1 MAEAQNPSELETGV
15 GPDEVVSRLEAGDG
29 WHAAP
34 AESALATWD
43 STAAGLHENE
53 AAKRLAEHGA
63 NRLTPPP
70 SRGAVRRFLDQF
82 RNILI
87 YVLLVAAAVSAALG
101 HWLDMSVIL
110 GVVVINALIGFL
122 QEGRA
127 ERALDAIA
135 ELLSLQATVL
145 RDGVRTQVAA
155 ETLVP
160 GDVVLLEAGDKVPA
174 DLRLLGAKSLRVQE
188 AVLTGESVPVEKS
201 VPPVARAAPLG
212 ERSSMA
218 FSGTLVTYGQG
229 RGLVVATGDGTEI
242 GRIGALLARTEP
254 LTTPLLR
261 QMARFGRWLTAA
273 ILLLAV
279 VSFFGG
285 TIVHQIPAEEMFL
298 AAVGL
303 VVAAVPEGLPAVMTI
318 TLAVGVE
325 RMARRRAIIRRIPAV
340 ETLGAVS
347 VICSDKT
354 GTFTQN
360 KMTVQSIATPEHLVT
375 VTGNGYEPDGEF
387 LLNGDALGEGGARDG
402 LIALLRGG
410 MLCSDAR
417 LARRAGHWSVEG
429 DPTEGALLVAG
440 LKARLE
446 PEAENRAQPR
456 IDEIPFDSGHRFMA
470 TLHRQHDGEGLVIV
484 KGAPERLLSMCSR
497 QRGARGDH
505 RLDAAYWRQR
515 MEEMAARGERL
526 LAVASR
532 VLPPGHD
539 SLEVGDVERGL
550 TLLGLFGLA
559 DPPRP
564 EAIEAVARC
573 REAGIRVKMITGDHA
588 GTARAV
594 ARQLGLESTDK
605 VLTGYDL
612 DQLIDADLA
621 ARVREV
627 DVFARTSPEQKLR
640 LVQALQ
646 SRGQIVAMTGD
657 GVNDAPALKRADVGV
672 AMGVKGSEAAKEAA
686 QMVLADDNFV
696 SIADAVEEGRKV
708 YDNLRKGIVYILPTS
723 IAEAFT
729 IVVAVMLGLV
739 LPITPVQILWVNM
752 VTAVTLGLALAF
764 EPAEAEL
771 MKRPPRRADEP
782 LISGFLLWRTAIV
795 TLVLVAGVFAVF
807 RWHAGNDVE
816 TARTAAVNTLVMFE
830 IFYLF
835 NTRRFHSS
843 ALSGLFS
850 REAKAVWI
858 AIVLVLLL
866 QALFTYLPIM
876 QFLFRTQALTLE
888 TWGLVVALSA
898 SIFLLIELE
907 KLATRLMRRRREPV
921 SLSSAG
927 GAEADR

>member
-15 GPDEVVSRLEAGDG
+15 APDEGGSRLEAGDG

-53 AAKRLAEHGA
+53 AAKRLGEHGA

-70 SRGAVRRFLDQF
+70 SRGPVRRFLDQF

-145 RDGVRTQVAA
+145 RDGVRSQVAA

-201 VPPVARAAPLG
+201 VPPVARDAPLG

-229 RGLVVATGDGTEI
+229 RGLVVATGDATEI

-387 LLNGDALGEGGARDG
+387 LLNGDALGEGGAQDG
-402 LIALLRGG
+402 LIALLRNG

-456 IDEIPFDSGHRFMA
+456 IDEIPFDSVHRFMA
-470 TLHRQHDGEGLVIV
+470 TLHRQPDGEGLVIV
-484 KGAPERLLSMCSR
+484 KGAPERLLSMCSQ
-497 QRGARGDH
+497 QRGAQGDH

-532 VLPPGHD
+532 VLPPD
-539 SLEVGDVERGL
+539 RSSLEVGDVERGL

-764 EPAEAEL
+764 EPAEADL

-807 RWHAGNDVE
+807 HWHAGDDVE

-927 GAEADR
+927 GAAADR